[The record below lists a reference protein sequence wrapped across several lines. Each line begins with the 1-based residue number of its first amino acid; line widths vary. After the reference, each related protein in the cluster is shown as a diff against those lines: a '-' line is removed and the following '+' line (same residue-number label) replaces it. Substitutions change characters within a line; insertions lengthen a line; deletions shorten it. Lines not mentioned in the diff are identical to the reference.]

1 MFVHFFVG
9 SIVFLPPPPPK
20 KKCMSCTN
28 EIGVFFHIY
37 KGKTTDKG
45 TKNMGIKNALK

>member
-9 SIVFLPPPPPK
+9 SIVFLPPPK
-20 KKCMSCTN
+20 KKCMSYTN

>member
-9 SIVFLPPPPPK
+9 SIVVLPPPPPK
-20 KKCMSCTN
+20 KCTSYTN

>member
-1 MFVHFFVG
+1 MFVLFFVG
-9 SIVFLPPPPPK
+9 SIVFLPPPPQ
-20 KKCMSCTN
+20 KKCTSYTN
-28 EIGVFFHIY
+28 EIGDFFHIY

>member
-1 MFVHFFVG
+1 
-9 SIVFLPPPPPK
+9 
-20 KKCMSCTN
+20 MSYKN

-45 TKNMGIKNALK
+45 TKIMQIKNALKKQFFWINKFGNLKMK

>member
-1 MFVHFFVG
+1 M
-9 SIVFLPPPPPK
+9 
-20 KKCMSCTN
+20 N

-45 TKNMGIKNALK
+45 TKIMQIENALK

>member
-9 SIVFLPPPPPK
+9 SIAVLPPQ
-20 KKCMSCTN
+20 KKCMSYTN